1 MKLFGGLRSIIS
13 LLMGG
18 GDFDS
23 CMVDGDCLPDFWME
37 LVVKEICQLSD
48 GKQCYSGEFRVEK
61 VG

>member
-1 MKLFGGLRSIIS
+1 MDGV
-13 LLMGG
+13 